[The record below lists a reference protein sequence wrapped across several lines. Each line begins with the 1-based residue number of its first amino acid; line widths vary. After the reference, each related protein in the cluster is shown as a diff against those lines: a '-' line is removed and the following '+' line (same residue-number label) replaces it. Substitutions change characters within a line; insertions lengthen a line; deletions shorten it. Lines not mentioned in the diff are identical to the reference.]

1 MRVVLLVCAMVRSTG
16 EVRIA
21 SAKQV
26 MQKGFLEVLHRHRVD
41 MILIAVVA
49 VMMIHALYCYSFS
62 DSGLAL
68 TFSGV
73 SVVIAAL
80 AYLLIR
86 TLESRVRHQVE
97 MAFLV
102 GLISC
107 GLLYSVVFAPGTVP
121 DETYHFEASYKLA
134 DYIMLQGPTV
144 DSLPVREDDSVLL
157 DGMLQSWALG
167 YDKYRSVI
175 DQFAFFAND
184 ASRVAVEPVSSFD
197 WTANP
202 PYIKLPSALGIV
214 LATLLNLGSF
224 PLFYLGRFFNLLMF
238 AALAYFAVRI
248 TPVGKNAMM
257 VAGLLPMTLHLAS
270 SYSYDA
276 GIMGLAFLLTG
287 MCLRAV
293 YGEGLMSRREKAGI
307 VVVAVLLAPC
317 KVVYTVIVLL
327 VILIP
332 RKRFSSAAASA
343 RFKVVAI
350 GFALLSL
357 LVFRAAGLLQMAGVA
372 SSSTAEGSRGDE
384 YGTFYSLS
392 GLVSDPLNTV
402 LLFLRTFDVQG
413 SFYLDTL
420 VGGSLAWFQVDL
432 KAPLYIT
439 VALLFIVVLSAQR
452 SEGDNVVIPG
462 AHRFLCGGLALAGGL
477 GVRLS
482 MLIGWTFTSESVVQG
497 VQGRYF
503 LPLLP
508 MAALAMRS
516 KHMSIDIPLGMG
528 FVYIMIAVN
537 AMYLVRTFSV
547 AVGV

>member
-1 MRVVLLVCAMVRSTG
+1 
-16 EVRIA
+16 
-21 SAKQV
+21 
-26 MQKGFLEVLHRHRVD
+26 

-49 VMMIHALYCYSFS
+49 VMTIHALYCYSFS
-62 DSGLAL
+62 DSRLAL
-68 TFSGV
+68 AFSCV
-73 SVVIAAL
+73 SVIVVAF

-86 TLESRVRHQVE
+86 ALESRVRHRVE

-144 DSLPVREDDSVLL
+144 DSLPVRADDSALL

-175 DQFAFFAND
+175 DQFAFFVND

-214 LATLLNLGSF
+214 LATLLNLGSY

-332 RKRFSSAAASA
+332 RKRFSSTAASA
-343 RFKVVAI
+343 RFKAIAI
-350 GFALLSL
+350 GCALLSV

-452 SEGDNVVIPG
+452 SEGDNAVIPG
-462 AHRFLCGGLALAGGL
+462 AHRVLCGGLALAGGL
-477 GVRLS
+477 GVILS

-508 MAALAMRS
+508 MAALIIRS

-537 AMYLVRTFSV
+537 AMYLARTFSV

>member
-1 MRVVLLVCAMVRSTG
+1 MVRSTG
-16 EVRIA
+16 EARIA

-86 TLESRVRHQVE
+86 ALESRVRHRVE

-144 DSLPVREDDSVLL
+144 DSLPVRADDSALL

-420 VGGSLAWFQVDL
+420 VGGSLAWFQADL

-462 AHRFLCGGLALAGGL
+462 AHRVLCGGLALAGGL
-477 GVRLS
+477 GVILS

>member
-432 KAPLYIT
+432 KAPLSIT

-462 AHRFLCGGLALAGGL
+462 AHRVLCGGLALAGGL
-477 GVRLS
+477 GVILS

>member
-1 MRVVLLVCAMVRSTG
+1 MLVCVMVRSTG

-26 MQKGFLEVLHRHRVD
+26 MQKGFLEVLHRHGVD

-49 VMMIHALYCYSFS
+49 VMTIHALYCYSFS
-62 DSGLAL
+62 DSRLAL
-68 TFSGV
+68 AFSCV
-73 SVVIAAL
+73 SVIVVAF

-86 TLESRVRHQVE
+86 ALESRVRHQVE

-121 DETYHFEASYKLA
+121 DETFHFEASYKLA
-134 DYIMLQGPTV
+134 DYIMLQSPTV
-144 DSLPVREDDSVLL
+144 DSLPVREDDSIMLN
-157 DGMLQSWALG
+157 GMLESYTLG
-167 YDKYRSVI
+167 YDKYRTAI

-214 LATLLNLGSF
+214 LATLLNLGSY

-238 AALAYFAVRI
+238 AVLVYSAVRI
-248 TPVGKNAMM
+248 TPIGKNVMM
-257 VAGLLPMTLHLAS
+257 TAGLLPMTLHLAS

-276 GIMGLAFLLTG
+276 GIIGLAFLLTG

-293 YGEGLMSRREKAGI
+293 YGEGLMSRWEKVGL
-307 VVVAVLLAPC
+307 VVIAALLAPS
-317 KVVYTVIVLL
+317 KVVYAVIVFL
-327 VILIP
+327 VVLIP
-332 RKRFSSAAASA
+332 RKRFPSTASSV
-343 RFKVVAI
+343 RFKSIAIGCSLVAI
-350 GFALLSL
+350 LA
-357 LVFRAAGLLQMAGVA
+357 FRAAVLLQMSGIA
-372 SSSTAEGSRGDE
+372 SSGGGVSSRGDE
-384 YGTFYSLS
+384 QGTFYSLT
-392 GLVSDPLNTV
+392 GLISDPANTV

-413 SFYLDTL
+413 SFYLETL
-420 VGGSLAWFQVDL
+420 VGGSLAWFQIEL
-432 KAPLYIT
+432 KAPLYVT
-439 VALLFIVVLSAQR
+439 VVLLIIVMISFQR
-452 SEGDNVVIPG
+452 CEDDNALVPV
-462 AHRFLCGGLALAGGL
+462 AHRILFGGLALVGGL
-477 GVRLS
+477 GVILS
-482 MLIGWTFTSESVVQG
+482 MLVGWTFTYENVIQG

-516 KHMSIDIPLGMG
+516 KHVCIDIPLGEG
-528 FVYIMIAVN
+528 LVFAMIAVN
-537 AMYLVRTFSV
+537 AMYLARTFSI

>member
-1 MRVVLLVCAMVRSTG
+1 MRVVLLVCVMVRSTG

-49 VMMIHALYCYSFS
+49 VMTIHALYCYSFS
-62 DSGLAL
+62 DSRLAL
-68 TFSGV
+68 AFSCV
-73 SVVIAAL
+73 SVIVVAF

-86 TLESRVRHQVE
+86 ALESRVRHQVE

-121 DETYHFEASYKLA
+121 DETFHFEASYKLA
-134 DYIMLQGPTV
+134 DYIMLQSPTV
-144 DSLPVREDDSVLL
+144 DSLPVREDDSIMLN
-157 DGMLQSWALG
+157 GMLESYTLG
-167 YDKYRSVI
+167 YDKYRTAI

-214 LATLLNLGSF
+214 LATLLNLGSY

-238 AALAYFAVRI
+238 AVLVYSAVRI
-248 TPVGKNAMM
+248 TPIGKNVMM
-257 VAGLLPMTLHLAS
+257 TAGLLPMTLHLAS
-270 SYSYDA
+270 PYSYDA
-276 GIMGLAFLLTG
+276 GIIGLAFLLTG

-293 YGEGLMSRREKAGI
+293 YGEGLMSRWEKVGL
-307 VVVAVLLAPC
+307 VVIAALLAPS
-317 KVVYTVIVLL
+317 KVVYTVIVFL
-327 VILIP
+327 VVLIP
-332 RKRFSSAAASA
+332 RKRFPSTAASV
-343 RFKVVAI
+343 RFKSIAIGCSLVAI
-350 GFALLSL
+350 LA
-357 LVFRAAGLLQMAGVA
+357 FRAAVLLQMSGIA
-372 SSSTAEGSRGDE
+372 SSGGGVSSRGDE
-384 YGTFYSLS
+384 QGTFYSLT
-392 GLVSDPLNTV
+392 GLISDPANTV

-413 SFYLDTL
+413 SFYLETL
-420 VGGSLAWFQVDL
+420 VGGSLAWFQIEL
-432 KAPLYIT
+432 KAPLYVT
-439 VALLFIVVLSAQR
+439 VVLLIIVMISFQR
-452 SEGDNVVIPG
+452 CEDDNALVPV
-462 AHRFLCGGLALAGGL
+462 AHRILFGGLALVGGL
-477 GVRLS
+477 GVILS
-482 MLIGWTFTSESVVQG
+482 MLVGWTFTYENVIQG

-516 KHMSIDIPLGMG
+516 KHVCIDIPLGEG
-528 FVYIMIAVN
+528 LVFAMIAVN
-537 AMYLVRTFSV
+537 AMYLARTFSI

>member
-102 GLISC
+102 GL
-107 GLLYSVVFAPGTVP
+107 
-121 DETYHFEASYKLA
+121 
-134 DYIMLQGPTV
+134 
-144 DSLPVREDDSVLL
+144 VREDDSVLL

-462 AHRFLCGGLALAGGL
+462 AHRVLCGGLALAGGL
-477 GVRLS
+477 GVILS

>member
-1 MRVVLLVCAMVRSTG
+1 
-16 EVRIA
+16 
-21 SAKQV
+21 

-49 VMMIHALYCYSFS
+49 VMTIHALYCYSFS
-62 DSGLAL
+62 DSRLAL
-68 TFSGV
+68 AFSCV
-73 SVVIAAL
+73 SVIVVAF

-86 TLESRVRHQVE
+86 ALESRVRHRVE

-134 DYIMLQGPTV
+134 DCIMLQGPTV

-332 RKRFSSAAASA
+332 RKRFSSTAASA
-343 RFKVVAI
+343 RFKAIAI
-350 GFALLSL
+350 GCALLSV

-420 VGGSLAWFQVDL
+420 VGGSLAWFQADL

-452 SEGDNVVIPG
+452 SEGDNAVIPS
-462 AHRFLCGGLALAGGL
+462 AHRVLCGGLALAGGL
-477 GVRLS
+477 GVILS
-482 MLIGWTFTSESVVQG
+482 MLVGWTFTSESVVQG

-508 MAALAMRS
+508 MAALIIRS

>member
-1 MRVVLLVCAMVRSTG
+1 MVRSTG
-16 EVRIA
+16 EARIA

-49 VMMIHALYCYSFS
+49 VMTIHALYCYSFS
-62 DSGLAL
+62 DSRLAL
-68 TFSGV
+68 AFSCV
-73 SVVIAAL
+73 SVIVVAF

-86 TLESRVRHQVE
+86 ALESRVRHRVE

-144 DSLPVREDDSVLL
+144 DSLPVRADDSALL

-175 DQFAFFAND
+175 DQFAFFVND

-293 YGEGLMSRREKAGI
+293 YGEGLMSRKEKAGI

-332 RKRFSSAAASA
+332 RKRFSSTAASA
-343 RFKVVAI
+343 RFKAI
-350 GFALLSL
+350 AMCST
-357 LVFRAAGLLQMAGVA
+357 FRARVPGCGLAANG
-372 SSSTAEGSRGDE
+372 GSRIFVDRRGLAWRRIRHVLQPIRARLGSLE
-384 YGTFYSLS
+384 HGLAFSQNVRRAGFFLPGHPRRRVSCLVPGRSQGTALHH
-392 GLVSDPLNTV
+392 
-402 LLFLRTFDVQG
+402 
-413 SFYLDTL
+413 
-420 VGGSLAWFQVDL
+420 GSLAVHRGL
-432 KAPLYIT
+432 
-439 VALLFIVVLSAQR
+439 V
-452 SEGDNVVIPG
+452 G
-462 AHRFLCGGLALAGGL
+462 ATLR
-477 GVRLS
+477 R
-482 MLIGWTFTSESVVQG
+482 
-497 VQGRYF
+497 R
-503 LPLLP
+503 
-508 MAALAMRS
+508 
-516 KHMSIDIPLGMG
+516 
-528 FVYIMIAVN
+528 
-537 AMYLVRTFSV
+537 
-547 AVGV
+547 

>member
-1 MRVVLLVCAMVRSTG
+1 MVRSTG
-16 EVRIA
+16 EARIA

-49 VMMIHALYCYSFS
+49 VMTIHALYCYSFS
-62 DSGLAL
+62 DSRLAL
-68 TFSGV
+68 AFSCV
-73 SVVIAAL
+73 SVIVVAF

-86 TLESRVRHQVE
+86 ALESRVRHRVE

-144 DSLPVREDDSVLL
+144 DSLPVRADDSALL

-175 DQFAFFAND
+175 DQFAFFVND

-293 YGEGLMSRREKAGI
+293 YGEGLMSRKEKAGI

-317 KVVYTVIVLL
+317 KVVYTVIALL

-332 RKRFSSAAASA
+332 RKRFSSTAASA
-343 RFKVVAI
+343 RFKAIAI
-350 GFALLSL
+350 GCALLSV

-420 VGGSLAWFQVDL
+420 VGGSLAWFQADL

-452 SEGDNVVIPG
+452 SEGDNAVIPS
-462 AHRFLCGGLALAGGL
+462 AHRVLCGGLALAGGL
-477 GVRLS
+477 GVILS
-482 MLIGWTFTSESVVQG
+482 MLVGWTFTSESVVQG

-508 MAALAMRS
+508 MAALIIRS

-537 AMYLVRTFSV
+537 AMYLARTFSV

>member
-214 LATLLNLGSF
+214 LATLL
-224 PLFYLGRFFNLLMF
+224 YLGRFFNLLMF

-462 AHRFLCGGLALAGGL
+462 AHRVLCGGLALAGGL
-477 GVRLS
+477 GVILS

>member
-332 RKRFSSAAASA
+332 RKRFSSTTASA
-343 RFKVVAI
+343 RFKAIAI
-350 GFALLSL
+350 GCALLSV

-462 AHRFLCGGLALAGGL
+462 AHRVLCGGLALAGGL
-477 GVRLS
+477 GVILS

>member
-134 DYIMLQGPTV
+134 DCIMLQGPTV

-175 DQFAFFAND
+175 DQFA
-184 ASRVAVEPVSSFD
+184 S
-197 WTANP
+197 
-202 PYIKLPSALGIV
+202 YIKLPSALGIV

-462 AHRFLCGGLALAGGL
+462 AHRVLCGGLALAGGL
-477 GVRLS
+477 GVILS

>member
-1 MRVVLLVCAMVRSTG
+1 
-16 EVRIA
+16 
-21 SAKQV
+21 
-26 MQKGFLEVLHRHRVD
+26 
-41 MILIAVVA
+41 
-49 VMMIHALYCYSFS
+49 
-62 DSGLAL
+62 
-68 TFSGV
+68 
-73 SVVIAAL
+73 
-80 AYLLIR
+80 
-86 TLESRVRHQVE
+86 
-97 MAFLV
+97 
-102 GLISC
+102 
-107 GLLYSVVFAPGTVP
+107 
-121 DETYHFEASYKLA
+121 
-134 DYIMLQGPTV
+134 MLQGPTV

-392 GLVSDPLNTV
+392 LGSSRIPLNTV
-402 LLFLRTFDVQG
+402 LLFLRNVRRARFFLPGYPRRRVPCLVPSRSQGTALHHGSPAVHRGLVSATLRRRQRRHSWCAQGFVWRFGLGRGFGRDTFDA
-413 SFYLDTL
+413 DR
-420 VGGSLAWFQVDL
+420 VD
-432 KAPLYIT
+432 
-439 VALLFIVVLSAQR
+439 VHQR
-452 SEGDNVVIPG
+452 KRR
-462 AHRFLCGGLALAGGL
+462 ARACR
-477 GVRLS
+477 GV
-482 MLIGWTFTSESVVQG
+482 TSSRCFPWPRWRCE
-497 VQGRYF
+497 
-503 LPLLP
+503 
-508 MAALAMRS
+508 
-516 KHMSIDIPLGMG
+516 
-528 FVYIMIAVN
+528 VN
-537 AMYLVRTFSV
+537 I
-547 AVGV
+547 

>member
-1 MRVVLLVCAMVRSTG
+1 MLVCAMVRSTG

-121 DETYHFEASYKLA
+121 DETYHFETSYKLA

-462 AHRFLCGGLALAGGL
+462 AHRVLCGGLALAGGL
-477 GVRLS
+477 GVILS

>member
-1 MRVVLLVCAMVRSTG
+1 MVRSTG
-16 EVRIA
+16 EARIA

-49 VMMIHALYCYSFS
+49 VMTIHALYCYSFS
-62 DSGLAL
+62 DSRLAL
-68 TFSGV
+68 AFSCV
-73 SVVIAAL
+73 SVIVVAF

-86 TLESRVRHQVE
+86 ALESRVRHRVE

-144 DSLPVREDDSVLL
+144 DSLPVRADDSALL

-175 DQFAFFAND
+175 DQFAFFVND

-293 YGEGLMSRREKAGI
+293 YGEGLMSRKEKAGI

-332 RKRFSSAAASA
+332 RKRFSSTAASA
-343 RFKVVAI
+343 RFKAIAI
-350 GFALLSL
+350 GCALLSV

-420 VGGSLAWFQVDL
+420 VGGSLAWFQADL

-452 SEGDNVVIPG
+452 SEGDNAVIPS
-462 AHRFLCGGLALAGGL
+462 AHRVLCGGLALAGGL
-477 GVRLS
+477 GVILS
-482 MLIGWTFTSESVVQG
+482 MLVGWTFASESVVQG

-508 MAALAMRS
+508 MAALIIRS

-537 AMYLVRTFSV
+537 AMYLARTFSV

>member
-134 DYIMLQGPTV
+134 DCIMLQGPTV

-184 ASRVAVEPVSSFD
+184 ASRVAVVPVSSFD

-462 AHRFLCGGLALAGGL
+462 AHRVLCGGLALAGGL
-477 GVRLS
+477 GVILS

>member
-1 MRVVLLVCAMVRSTG
+1 
-16 EVRIA
+16 
-21 SAKQV
+21 
-26 MQKGFLEVLHRHRVD
+26 
-41 MILIAVVA
+41 
-49 VMMIHALYCYSFS
+49 
-62 DSGLAL
+62 
-68 TFSGV
+68 
-73 SVVIAAL
+73 
-80 AYLLIR
+80 
-86 TLESRVRHQVE
+86 
-97 MAFLV
+97 
-102 GLISC
+102 
-107 GLLYSVVFAPGTVP
+107 
-121 DETYHFEASYKLA
+121 
-134 DYIMLQGPTV
+134 MLQGPTV

-238 AALAYFAVRI
+238 AALAISPFALPCWQERHDGCRASSHDAASGVFLFVRCRNHGFGL
-248 TPVGKNAMM
+248 PVDGY
-257 VAGLLPMTLHLAS
+257 VLAS
-270 SYSYDA
+270 RVRRGPYEPKGKGGDRCRCGSACSVQ
-276 GIMGLAFLLTG
+276 GGVHG
-287 MCLRAV
+287 HRA
-293 YGEGLMSRREKAGI
+293 SRHPDTEK
-307 VVVAVLLAPC
+307 AVLLGC
-317 KVVYTVIVLL
+317 
-327 VILIP
+327 
-332 RKRFSSAAASA
+332 RFCAVQG
-343 RFKVVAI
+343 VVAI

-402 LLFLRTFDVQG
+402 LLFLQNVRPEG

-462 AHRFLCGGLALAGGL
+462 AHRVLCGGLALAGGL
-477 GVRLS
+477 GVILS

-516 KHMSIDIPLGMG
+516 KHMSIDIPLRHG
-528 FVYIMIAVN
+528 
-537 AMYLVRTFSV
+537 VRLYHDRCQRDVPCSHLLRCRGGV
-547 AVGV
+547 ATG

>member
-1 MRVVLLVCAMVRSTG
+1 MVRSTG
-16 EVRIA
+16 EARIA

-49 VMMIHALYCYSFS
+49 VMTIHALYCYSFS
-62 DSGLAL
+62 DSRLAL
-68 TFSGV
+68 AFSCV
-73 SVVIAAL
+73 SVIVVAF

-86 TLESRVRHQVE
+86 ALESRVRHRVE

-144 DSLPVREDDSVLL
+144 DSLPVRADDSALL

-175 DQFAFFAND
+175 DQFAFFVND

-293 YGEGLMSRREKAGI
+293 YGEGLMSRKEKAGI

-420 VGGSLAWFQVDL
+420 VGGSLAWFQADL

-452 SEGDNVVIPG
+452 SEGDNAVIPS
-462 AHRFLCGGLALAGGL
+462 AHRVLCGGLALAGGL
-477 GVRLS
+477 GVILS
-482 MLIGWTFTSESVVQG
+482 MLVGWTFTSESVVQG

-508 MAALAMRS
+508 MAALIIRS

-537 AMYLVRTFSV
+537 AMYLARTFSV

>member
-1 MRVVLLVCAMVRSTG
+1 MVRSTG
-16 EVRIA
+16 EARIA

-49 VMMIHALYCYSFS
+49 VMTIHALYCYSFS
-62 DSGLAL
+62 DSRLAL
-68 TFSGV
+68 AFSCV
-73 SVVIAAL
+73 SVIVVAF

-86 TLESRVRHQVE
+86 ALESRVRHRVE

-144 DSLPVREDDSVLL
+144 DSLPVRADDSAVGRHASIMGSRIRQVPLGHRPVRLFRERRIPCCCRARLFVRL
-157 DGMLQSWALG
+157 DC
-167 YDKYRSVI
+167 
-175 DQFAFFAND
+175 
-184 ASRVAVEPVSSFD
+184 E
-197 WTANP
+197 P

-293 YGEGLMSRREKAGI
+293 YGEGLMSRKEKAGI

-332 RKRFSSAAASA
+332 RKRFSSTAASA
-343 RFKVVAI
+343 RFKAIAI
-350 GFALLSL
+350 GCALLSV

-402 LLFLRTFDVQG
+402 LLFLRTFDVQ
-413 SFYLDTL
+413 
-420 VGGSLAWFQVDL
+420 
-432 KAPLYIT
+432 
-439 VALLFIVVLSAQR
+439 VLSTWTPSSAGLLLGSRPISRHR
-452 SEGDNVVIPG
+452 S
-462 AHRFLCGGLALAGGL
+462 
-477 GVRLS
+477 
-482 MLIGWTFTSESVVQG
+482 TS
-497 VQGRYF
+497 R
-503 LPLLP
+503 
-508 MAALAMRS
+508 
-516 KHMSIDIPLGMG
+516 
-528 FVYIMIAVN
+528 
-537 AMYLVRTFSV
+537 
-547 AVGV
+547 

>member
-134 DYIMLQGPTV
+134 DCIMLQGPTV

-332 RKRFSSAAASA
+332 RKRSSAAASA

-462 AHRFLCGGLALAGGL
+462 AHRVLCGGLALAGGL
-477 GVRLS
+477 GVILS

>member
-1 MRVVLLVCAMVRSTG
+1 MLVCAMVRSTG

-86 TLESRVRHQVE
+86 ALESRVRHRVE

-144 DSLPVREDDSVLL
+144 DSLPVRADDSALL

-175 DQFAFFAND
+175 DQFAFFVND

-214 LATLLNLGSF
+214 LATLLNLGSY

-332 RKRFSSAAASA
+332 RKRFSSTAASA
-343 RFKVVAI
+343 RFKAIAI
-350 GFALLSL
+350 GCALLSV

-420 VGGSLAWFQVDL
+420 VGGSLAWFQADL

-452 SEGDNVVIPG
+452 SEGDNAVIPS
-462 AHRFLCGGLALAGGL
+462 AHRVLCGGLALAGGL
-477 GVRLS
+477 GVILS

-508 MAALAMRS
+508 MAALIIRS

-537 AMYLVRTFSV
+537 AMYLARTFSV

>member
-1 MRVVLLVCAMVRSTG
+1 
-16 EVRIA
+16 
-21 SAKQV
+21 

-49 VMMIHALYCYSFS
+49 VMTIHALYCYSFS
-62 DSGLAL
+62 DSRLAL
-68 TFSGV
+68 AFSCV
-73 SVVIAAL
+73 SVIVVAF

-86 TLESRVRHQVE
+86 ALESRVRHRVE

-175 DQFAFFAND
+175 DQFAFFVND

-293 YGEGLMSRREKAGI
+293 YGEGLMSRKEKAGI

-332 RKRFSSAAASA
+332 RKRFSSTAASA
-343 RFKVVAI
+343 RFKAIAI
-350 GFALLSL
+350 GCALLSV

-462 AHRFLCGGLALAGGL
+462 AHRVLCGGLALAGGL
-477 GVRLS
+477 GVILS

-537 AMYLVRTFSV
+537 AMYLARTFSV

>member
-1 MRVVLLVCAMVRSTG
+1 
-16 EVRIA
+16 
-21 SAKQV
+21 

-49 VMMIHALYCYSFS
+49 VMTIHALYCYSFS
-62 DSGLAL
+62 DSRLAL
-68 TFSGV
+68 AFSCV
-73 SVVIAAL
+73 SVIVVAF

-86 TLESRVRHQVE
+86 ALESRVRHRVE

-144 DSLPVREDDSVLL
+144 DSLPVRADDSALL

-175 DQFAFFAND
+175 DQFAFFVND

-293 YGEGLMSRREKAGI
+293 YGEGLMSRKEKAGI

-332 RKRFSSAAASA
+332 RKRFSSTAASA
-343 RFKVVAI
+343 RFKAIAI
-350 GFALLSL
+350 GCALLSV

-402 LLFLRTFDVQG
+402 
-413 SFYLDTL
+413 
-420 VGGSLAWFQVDL
+420 AWFQADL

-452 SEGDNVVIPG
+452 SEGDNAVIPS
-462 AHRFLCGGLALAGGL
+462 AHRVLCGGLALAGGL
-477 GVRLS
+477 GVILS
-482 MLIGWTFTSESVVQG
+482 MLVGWTFTSESVVQG

-508 MAALAMRS
+508 MAALIIRS

-537 AMYLVRTFSV
+537 AMYLARTFSV

>member
-384 YGTFYSLS
+384 YGTFYS

-462 AHRFLCGGLALAGGL
+462 AHRVLCGGLALAGGL
-477 GVRLS
+477 GVILS

>member
-1 MRVVLLVCAMVRSTG
+1 MVRSTG
-16 EVRIA
+16 EARIA

-49 VMMIHALYCYSFS
+49 VMTIHALYCYSFS
-62 DSGLAL
+62 DSRLAL
-68 TFSGV
+68 AFSCV
-73 SVVIAAL
+73 SVIVVAF

-86 TLESRVRHQVE
+86 ALESRVRHRVE

-134 DYIMLQGPTV
+134 DSIMLQGPTV
-144 DSLPVREDDSVLL
+144 DSLPVRADDSALL

-175 DQFAFFAND
+175 DQFAFFVND

-214 LATLLNLGSF
+214 LATLLNLGSY

-332 RKRFSSAAASA
+332 RKRFSSTAASA
-343 RFKVVAI
+343 RFKAIAI
-350 GFALLSL
+350 GCALLSV

-420 VGGSLAWFQVDL
+420 VGGALAWFQVDL
-432 KAPLYIT
+432 KAPLYIP

-452 SEGDNVVIPG
+452 SEGDNAVIPG
-462 AHRFLCGGLALAGGL
+462 AHRVLCGGLALAGGL
-477 GVRLS
+477 GVILS

-508 MAALAMRS
+508 MAALIIRS

-537 AMYLVRTFSV
+537 AMYLARTFSV

>member
-1 MRVVLLVCAMVRSTG
+1 M
-16 EVRIA
+16 
-21 SAKQV
+21 
-26 MQKGFLEVLHRHRVD
+26 
-41 MILIAVVA
+41 
-49 VMMIHALYCYSFS
+49 
-62 DSGLAL
+62 
-68 TFSGV
+68 
-73 SVVIAAL
+73 
-80 AYLLIR
+80 
-86 TLESRVRHQVE
+86 
-97 MAFLV
+97 
-102 GLISC
+102 
-107 GLLYSVVFAPGTVP
+107 
-121 DETYHFEASYKLA
+121 
-134 DYIMLQGPTV
+134 
-144 DSLPVREDDSVLL
+144 DSLPVREDGSISV
-157 DGMLQSWALG
+157 GRHASIMGSRIRQVPLG
-167 YDKYRSVI
+167 HRPVRL
-175 DQFAFFAND
+175 FRTTHPF
-184 ASRVAVEPVSSFD
+184 AVEPVSSFD

-224 PLFYLGRFFNLLMF
+224 PLFYLGRFFTLLMLRRWRISPF
-238 AALAYFAVRI
+238 A
-248 TPVGKNAMM
+248 
-257 VAGLLPMTLHLAS
+257 LPCWQERHDGCRASSMTLHLAS

-307 VVVAVLLAPC
+307 VVVAVLLAPARWC
-317 KVVYTVIVLL
+317 TVIVLL

-372 SSSTAEGSRGDE
+372 SSSIAEGSRGDE

-420 VGGSLAWFQVDL
+420 VGGCLAVPSRSQ
-432 KAPLYIT
+432 APLYIT

-462 AHRFLCGGLALAGGL
+462 AHRVLLWRLALAGFG
-477 GVRLS
+477 RD
-482 MLIGWTFTSESVVQG
+482 TFDADRVDVHQRKLLQG

-503 LPLLP
+503 SRCFPWP
-508 MAALAMRS
+508 RWRCE
-516 KHMSIDIPLGMG
+516 
-528 FVYIMIAVN
+528 VN
-537 AMYLVRTFSV
+537 I
-547 AVGV
+547 

>member
-97 MAFLV
+97 MAFLG

-144 DSLPVREDDSVLL
+144 DSLPVRADDSALL

-175 DQFAFFAND
+175 DQFAFFVND

-214 LATLLNLGSF
+214 LATLLNLGSY

-452 SEGDNVVIPG
+452 SEGDNAVIPG
-462 AHRFLCGGLALAGGL
+462 AHRVLCGGLALAGGL
-477 GVRLS
+477 GVILS

-508 MAALAMRS
+508 MAALIIRS

-537 AMYLVRTFSV
+537 AMYLARTFSV